1 MFELFPDNYVW
12 NLSINIALGTG
23 GYITEIDKAC
33 TEVMEASKGGEDAG
47 TEAFF
52 DTWCGM
58 ADRLAELAAE
68 DEAAGHPLSAS
79 RKYKRASVYY
89 LTAERL
95 QSRDFAPRAIAYEK
109 GLTTFA
115 QYIAL
120 GGENCERVEIPFEGS
135 SIPGLLTRAPVE
147 GPAPTMIFLNG
158 LDSMKEMIY
167 GSGTPAELA
176 KRGISTLAIDQPG
189 VGESLRLRGLHGM
202 ADTERYVSACVD
214 FLEELPEVDNDRIGI
229 MGWSL
234 GGYFAPRAA
243 AFEKRLKLCVAWGA
257 NYNWGELQQRRMAR
271 EGDIPVPHYWNH
283 VQWVFGKNSL
293 EEFLEWAPA
302 MSLVGVTEQITVPFL
317 ITHGDNDRQI
327 PREYAVLQYETAVN
341 SPKRE
346 LKWLT
351 ERTGGV
357 EHCSADNMN
366 SAVDYIC
373 DWIADTI

>member
-1 MFELFPDNYVW
+1 M
-12 NLSINIALGTG
+12 
-23 GYITEIDKAC
+23 
-33 TEVMEASKGGEDAG
+33 
-47 TEAFF
+47 
-52 DTWCGM
+52 
-58 ADRLAELAAE
+58 
-68 DEAAGHPLSAS
+68 
-79 RKYKRASVYY
+79 
-89 LTAERL
+89 
-95 QSRDFAPRAIAYEK
+95 
-109 GLTTFA
+109 TTFA